1 VWNSPASLSPAT
13 KKPSA
18 GAHLQAYRED
28 RTVAQRLNGVFRRG
42 VEQFGR
48 VRLGKGERRSFP
60 PINRRA
66 FHVGDRIVFYMAVA
80 LEMLQQAGER
90 REPAADGG
98 GLSSSISRMMRS
110 QAIYGAVVHLAQLAV
125 GPDDAQRPHEMLH
138 VALVSTAGAF
148 AFLLGEPDFLLGCRR
163 AGRWVPMR
171 QENQLL
177 FVFRCQ
183 LTV

>member
-1 VWNSPASLSPAT
+1 
-13 KKPSA
+13 
-18 GAHLQAYRED
+18 
-28 RTVAQRLNGVFRRG
+28 
-42 VEQFGR
+42 
-48 VRLGKGERRSFP
+48 
-60 PINRRA
+60 
-66 FHVGDRIVFYMAVA
+66 MAVA